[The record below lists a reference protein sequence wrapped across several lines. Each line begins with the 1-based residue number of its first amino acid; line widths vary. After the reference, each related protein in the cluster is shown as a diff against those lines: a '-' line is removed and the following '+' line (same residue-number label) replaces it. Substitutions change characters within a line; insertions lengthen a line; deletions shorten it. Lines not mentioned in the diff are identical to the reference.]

1 MNLAGLQMPER
12 VELDESNYSENFGR
26 FIVQPL
32 ERGFGTTIGNAF
44 RRILLSSLQGAAIT
58 AIRIDGVHH
67 EFSTVKGMLEDV
79 SEMILNLKQVRF
91 KVHSKKVDRV
101 AIKLKGAKKFTAADL
116 QMNDGE
122 YEILNPDHYIATL
135 DKSANFELEFRIG
148 RGRGYVPAEENKVP
162 DQPIGVI
169 PIDSIFTP
177 IKNVKYH
184 VEHTRVGQKTDYDK
198 LILEI
203 LTDGSITPEEALTL
217 SGKILKDHVQ
227 LFINFDVEPEE
238 EASEEIDEEAIRIR
252 KLLRMN
258 VDELEL
264 SVRSSNCLKAANIRT
279 IGDLVR
285 REEQDMLKFRNFG
298 RKSLTELNKI
308 LEERGLK
315 FGMDISKYLKAD
327 EEA

>member
-12 VELDESNYSENFGR
+12 VELDESNYSETFGR

-32 ERGFGTTIGNAF
+32 ERGFGITIGNAF

-58 AIRIDGVHH
+58 AIRIDGVQH

-135 DKSANFELEFRIG
+135 DKGANFELEFRIG
-148 RGRGYVPAEENKVP
+148 RGRGYVPAEENKVS

-203 LTDGSITPEEALTL
+203 STDGSITPEEALTL
-217 SGKILKDHVQ
+217 SGKILKDHIQ

-238 EASEEIDEEAIRIR
+238 EASEEVDEEAIRIR

-264 SVRSSNCLKAANIRT
+264 SVRSSNCLKAANIKT

-315 FGMDISKYLKAD
+315 FGMEITRYLKAE